1 VDDEQNIQ
9 FQPESDFLI
18 GNAFVYEPHS
28 FLMMINVD
36 YQGKKHTWKWD
47 TKEGRV
53 TMLDSSIKSS
63 GLELLK
69 VEPMMFENALGLKG
83 ELKFPDNFESL
94 VAPKASGTLIKTYRN
109 IGDKVSQG
117 DLLAV
122 VQSQDLIRLNA
133 DRKVA

>member
-1 VDDEQNIQ
+1 
-9 FQPESDFLI
+9 
-18 GNAFVYEPHS
+18 
-28 FLMMINVD
+28 
-36 YQGKKHTWKWD
+36 
-47 TKEGRV
+47 
-53 TMLDSSIKSS
+53 MLDSSIKSS

-69 VEPMMFENALGLKG
+69 VEPMMFENALELKG

-133 DRKVA
+133 DRKVALDTLQFARQKWNKNEHYGKSVYHLRLIIFLQREILMLLKLVQMS